1 MIYTAILFFF
11 NLYAKIVKFCWVK
24 NIPNAKKTL
33 K

>member
-11 NLYAKIVKFCWVK
+11 NLYAKIVKICWVK
-24 NIPNAKKTL
+24 NITDAKKTV